1 MYPRR
6 PRSATMREWS
16 ARSTDTRR
24 LPLSPWCTSMLCRV
38 SCTSRSPPPSRRVTA
53 PWPVSTV
60 REFLGAKPP
69 VAVRVGAPAPFVAT
83 PEVLGRFAVVV
94 TPFAPVLVVVV
105 AWPLGLLV
113 VGPVCPVPVVECA
126 PVAAPCVAPEP
137 VAEWAAVPDAGL
149 AGAAALGADLV
160 SAALLVEE
168 AWGGRDGLPRTIMRA
183 RVPRRTIGRR
193 MMDILIRFSIL
204 L

>member
-1 MYPRR
+1 L
-6 PRSATMREWS
+6 RSW
-16 ARSTDTRR
+16 
-24 LPLSPWCTSMLCRV
+24 
-38 SCTSRSPPPSRRVTA
+38 
-53 PWPVSTV
+53 
-60 REFLGAKPP
+60 
-69 VAVRVGAPAPFVAT
+69 
-83 PEVLGRFAVVV
+83 
-94 TPFAPVLVVVV
+94 
-105 AWPLGLLV
+105 
-113 VGPVCPVPVVECA
+113 CPVPVDVCA
-126 PVAAPCVAPEP
+126 PVAAPCAEPAP

-168 AWGGRDGLPRTIMRA
+168 AWEARDGLPRTIRRA